1 MPGDAR
7 PAVDKKEIGA
17 RIKRLRKEAG
27 LRQWQLAEMIGAT
40 QPAIHMYE
48 RGVLPEP
55 KRLLELARIGNTTV
69 EWILT
74 GRHWENGSEEMH
86 RVPTKIYD
94 LAFMFNAYD
103 DEERETL
110 EEALRIIQSAVKELR
125 KTGPRELEDVDVPEV
140 ARSLKEMAAGTL
152 QALNAAV
159 KVHRAVYRT
168 ALDEA
173 SQRIRRS
180 GLAPDGVETGK
191 RAGSTASQRRPVVR
205 TGAASMEAVRGN
217 IYRLDGSLAGIS
229 EILKDRTLRKEF
241 EETLGKLMGKLES
254 KKSRTTRMRSARRSS

>member
-74 GRHWENGSEEMH
+74 GRHWENGSEDMH

-94 LAFMFNAYD
+94 LAFLFDTYD
-103 DEERETL
+103 DEERQTL
-110 EEALRIIQSAVKELR
+110 EEALRIIHNAVKELR
-125 KTGPRELEDVDVPEV
+125 KSGPRELEEVEVEEV
-140 ARSLKEMAAGTL
+140 ARSLKEMSEGTL
-152 QALNAAV
+152 QALNAAI

-173 SQRIRRS
+173 AERIRRS
-180 GLAPDGVETGK
+180 GLGADGATTARRGPG
-191 RAGSTASQRRPVVR
+191 AASQRRPIVR
-205 TGAASMEAVRGN
+205 TGAASMEALRGN

-241 EETLGKLMGKLES
+241 EDTLGKLMGKLES
-254 KKSRTTRMRSARRSS
+254 KKSKSTRMKSARRSS